1 MYAGSKFWSS
11 KVCEEG
17 ESRGAYACRLTFDP
31 TQFFSE
37 INDHVTQTH
46 FWSVFKLIENSILIQ
61 FELMKVGRGSD
72 GDISERSIWDHQVPL
87 YHESGS
93 KLSFRTIYCHVI
105 DESFENGSKVGLSY
119 VIINFGPKVSN
130 WTVRKCQTERSKS
143 VKLGVPKALKWTVQ
157 NYYNWWFKK
166 IEP

>member
-105 DESFENGSKVGLSY
+105 DESFENGSKVGLSTFESSDHQFRSKS
-119 VIINFGPKVSN
+119 VKLNGPKVSN
-130 WTVRKCQTERSKS
+130 WTVQKCKTGRSKS
-143 VKLGVPKALKWTVQ
+143 VKVDGPKLL
-157 NYYNWWFKK
+157 
-166 IEP
+166 